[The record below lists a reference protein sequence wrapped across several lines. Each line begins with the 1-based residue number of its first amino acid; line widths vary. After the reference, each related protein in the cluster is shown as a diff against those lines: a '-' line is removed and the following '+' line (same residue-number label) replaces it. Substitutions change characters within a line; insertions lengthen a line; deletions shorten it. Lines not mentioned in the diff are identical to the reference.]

1 MTGIRGPRL
10 LLASMVAAALGGCG
24 GGSRMTFFVTS
35 TPVADG
41 GNIGGLAAAD
51 AHCQTLAQAAG
62 AGSHAWRAYLSA
74 EGSAG
79 QPAVHARDRIGR
91 GPWFN
96 AQGLQIAAGV
106 EDLHGPGNRIGG
118 RTSLDE
124 HGAFISSG
132 AHDILTGSNG
142 DGTLAPG
149 DTTCRN
155 WTSTDGHAIVGHS
168 NKVGSIGG
176 ERVRS
181 WNSAHLSDGC
191 SLAALRKL
199 GGGGLF
205 YCFAAE

>member
-1 MTGIRGPRL
+1 M
-10 LLASMVAAALGGCG
+10 
-24 GGSRMTFFVTS
+24 
-35 TPVADG
+35 
-41 GNIGGLAAAD
+41 
-51 AHCQTLAQAAG
+51 
-62 AGSHAWRAYLSA
+62 
-74 EGSAG
+74 
-79 QPAVHARDRIGR
+79 HARDRIGR

>member
-1 MTGIRGPRL
+1 
-10 LLASMVAAALGGCG
+10 V
-24 GGSRMTFFVTS
+24 
-35 TPVADG
+35 
-41 GNIGGLAAAD
+41 
-51 AHCQTLAQAAG
+51 
-62 AGSHAWRAYLSA
+62 WRAYLSA
-74 EGSAG
+74 DGTEG
-79 QPAVHARDRIGR
+79 QPAVHAKDRIGR
-91 GPWFN
+91 GPWAN
-96 AQGLQIAAGV
+96 AQGLQVAASV

-132 AHDILTGSNG
+132 VHDILTGSNA
-142 DGTLAPG
+142 DGTLASG

-155 WTSTDGHAIVGHS
+155 WTSTDGHAMVGHS
-168 NKVGSIGG
+168 NKVGSLGG